1 MVNSEINL
9 LKKNWDFQKLVK
21 NFLKDKI
28 KKKKQTHLPIS
39 NLILWYPTYLLLRSI
54 SQLMKLIN

>member
-9 LKKNWDFQKLVK
+9 LKKNWDFQKVVK

-39 NLILWYPTYLLLRSI
+39 ILILWYPTYLL
-54 SQLMKLIN
+54 